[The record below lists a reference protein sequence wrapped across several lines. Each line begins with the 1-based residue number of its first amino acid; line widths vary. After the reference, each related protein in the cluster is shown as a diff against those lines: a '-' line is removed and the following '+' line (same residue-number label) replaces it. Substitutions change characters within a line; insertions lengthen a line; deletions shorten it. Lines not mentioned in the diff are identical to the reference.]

1 MGWSSPGS
9 SVRGISQ
16 AGILNGLPFSSL
28 GDLSV
33 QEIEPTFSALAGEFF
48 PAESPGKPLGRLE
61 LFIYQLFGR
70 KKKLL
75 NYCITVCIIA
85 QKLQQKVFLTS
96 YKC

>member
-70 KKKLL
+70 KKNYLIIVSQFVLL
-75 NYCITVCIIA
+75 PKNYNR
-85 QKLQQKVFLTS
+85 KYF
-96 YKC
+96 